1 MPHFVAKSLA
11 IPSFPFESEG
21 YEFAY
26 LASGS
31 LESLVCVKT
40 DNKRFFLSI
49 KKRPHDYLVSF
60 DKLTRIS
67 PIGYIKKALELFSQ
81 VSQAEI
87 THSNLSNISMRQK
100 QKSDLLKEPAFFLE
114 AFHPEQ
120 EIWVEVGFGSGRHLL
135 HQAEQ
140 NPDKLFIGIEIH
152 KPSIEQVVRLIE
164 LKAIKN
170 IYIAAFD
177 ARLLCEIL
185 PANSVGKIFVHFP
198 VPWDK
203 KPNRRIISETFIQ
216 ESTIILKPG
225 GTLELRTD
233 SDKYFHYS
241 FQTFMKMN
249 AICLEVHKNRDLAVS
264 SKYEDRW
271 KRMEKDIYDV
281 IMTNDVQS
289 PQKHLQY
296 DFSMDGAPFH
306 RIAECF
312 KNQTFKED
320 GYFMHLEKLYR
331 ICDDTGIICLTLGD
345 YVKPEHKYVYISKD
359 RSVFFPDNPLPTP
372 SNIAAH
378 RHLKRWINEHQ

>member
-21 YEFAY
+21 YAFRYIAE
-26 LASGS
+26 GP
-31 LESLVCVKT
+31 LESLIHVQVENR
-40 DNKRFFLSI
+40 DFFLSL
-49 KKRPHDYLVSF
+49 KKRSDDYLVSF

-81 VSQAEI
+81 ASNAEI
-87 THSNLSNISMRQK
+87 THSNLTNITMRQK
-100 QKSDLLKEPAFFLE
+100 QKSTLLKEPAFFIDD
-114 AFHPEQ
+114 FKPQQ

-140 NPDKLFIGIEIH
+140 NPNILFIGIEIH
-152 KPSIEQVVRLIE
+152 KPSIEQVIRLIE
-164 LKAIKN
+164 LKEISN

-216 ESTIILKPG
+216 ESTTILKPG

-233 SDKYFHYS
+233 SDKYFRYS

-249 AICLEVHKNRDLAVS
+249 RICLEVHKNRDLAVS

-281 IMTNDVQS
+281 IMTNEVAS

-296 DFSMDGAPFH
+296 DFGMGGAD
-306 RIAECF
+306 F
-312 KNQTFKED
+312 KKLSEHFQNHTFKED

-331 ICDDTGIICLTLGD
+331 ISDEAGLLCLTLGD
-345 YVKPEHKYVYISKD
+345 YVKPEHKYVHITKEDS
-359 RSVFFPDNPLPTP
+359 SFFPDSPLPTP
-372 SNIAAH
+372 ANIAAH
-378 RHLKRWINEHQ
+378 KHLKRWINEHQ